1 MSEALE
7 RKRRRNEPREREGVR
22 NPERF
27 SDAYAPPD
35 PEWPE
40 KRGPEATAI
49 AGLLARSC
57 CGWRRRPTSAE
68 FYDAIRAEQPSAR
81 QEAIVDVLMFEAS
94 EHTMTLAYLQGA
106 FTWRQLARAIAKRPD
121 RSERLAA
128 YVNREAE
135 AER

>member
-1 MSEALE
+1 MSGALE

-22 NPERF
+22 SPERF

-81 QEAIVDVLMFEAS
+81 QEAIVDVLMLEAS
-94 EHTMTLAYLQGA
+94 EHTMTLAYLAREPGSWA
-106 FTWRQLARAIAKRPD
+106 PSPGGSWRGQSQNART
-121 RSERLAA
+121 AA
-128 YVNREAE
+128 SGWPRT
-135 AER
+135 

>member
-1 MSEALE
+1 MSGALE

-22 NPERF
+22 SPERF

-81 QEAIVDVLMFEAS
+81 QEAIVDVLMLEAS